1 MSGECIVVMAHSHFS
16 VSFGPKADGLI
27 TYCINPFTFCHT
39 VLAYTLMIILCA
51 YRLVSSVKDQNHS
64 SVHPLQHTEKNVS
77 CLHNMQAIL
86 SQDDL
91 SFSIRPIHDI
101 VKICFSVQ
109 ANFSKRAKIKFKELL
124 WNGLNFEY

>member
-1 MSGECIVVMAHSHFS
+1 M
-16 VSFGPKADGLI
+16 
-27 TYCINPFTFCHT
+27 
-39 VLAYTLMIILCA
+39 MIICA

-64 SVHPLQHTEKNVS
+64 SVHPLQHTEENVS

-101 VKICFSVQ
+101 VKICLSVQ
-109 ANFSKRAKIKFKELL
+109 ANFSTRAKVKCKELL
-124 WNGLNFEY
+124 